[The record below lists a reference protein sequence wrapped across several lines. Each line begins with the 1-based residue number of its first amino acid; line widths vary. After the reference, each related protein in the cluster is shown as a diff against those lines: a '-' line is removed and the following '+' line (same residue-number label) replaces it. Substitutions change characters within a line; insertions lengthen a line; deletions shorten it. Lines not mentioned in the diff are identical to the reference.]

1 MTVHGNGKIKS
12 ICMLSIHGYFDPVP
26 QLGRTDTGG
35 QVIYLLDLA
44 KALTKHKI
52 RVDIY
57 TRWFDRSKGQIE
69 HVPGYPDVRVIR
81 IPAGPWEFIPKEMIY
96 DVLPELA
103 ERMVKFIRESNLH
116 YDLLHGHYV
125 DAGIVT
131 LDVARE
137 LDKPAFFT
145 AHSLGAWKKQKRE
158 REPEETNR
166 FFNFSRRIAEELRIF
181 RSVRAQTVTSK
192 EEKGKIE
199 ELYHFRPPRVEFIP
213 PGVDVQLFR
222 PLNEN
227 EEEKKTEVTLPRK
240 YIFAVG
246 RISNVKGH
254 DLLLPAF
261 LRVVEEFRDIHLVIA
276 GGSKTPDNEERDVL
290 FRAKRFVEENQIK
303 QKVHIIGGIP
313 HDDLPPY
320 FRQAELFTLPARYEP
335 FGMTALEAMA
345 CKAPAVVSRF
355 SGIQE
360 NLSSGKNCLLIDPFK
375 TDEYGEAII
384 SLLKNRTLAQ
394 NLAKAGCEVVRK
406 EFSWEAIAQK
416 HISFYEKFMNVNR

>member
-1 MTVHGNGKIKS
+1 MAVHGNSKIKN
-12 ICMLSIHGYFDPVP
+12 ICMLSVHGYFDPVP

-35 QVIYLLDLA
+35 QVIYVLELA
-44 KALTKHKI
+44 KALTKRKI

-69 HVPGYPDVRVIR
+69 HVPGSPDVRVIR
-81 IPAGPWEFIPKEMIY
+81 IPAGPWQFIPKEKIY
-96 DVLPELA
+96 DILPELA
-103 ERMVKFIRESNLH
+103 ERTIQFISESNLH
-116 YDLLHGHYV
+116 YDLFHGHYV
-125 DAGIVT
+125 DAGIVM
-131 LDVARE
+131 LDVAKE
-137 LDKPAFFT
+137 FDKPAFFT
-145 AHSLGAWKKQKRE
+145 AHSLGACKKQKWGRD
-158 REPEETNR
+158 PEEMDR
-166 FFNFSRRIAEELRIF
+166 VFNFSRRIDGELRIF

-192 EEKGKIE
+192 EEKGEIE

-213 PGVDVQLFR
+213 PGVDVHLFR

-227 EEEKKTEVTLPRK
+227 EKEKKTEVTLPHK
-240 YIFAVG
+240 YIFMAG

-261 LRVVEEFRDIHLVIA
+261 LRVVEEFPDVHLVMA
-276 GGSKTPDNEERDVL
+276 GGSEIPDSEERDVL
-290 FRAKRFVEENQIK
+290 LRAKRFVDENQIQ
-303 QKVHIIGGIP
+303 QKVHIIGRIP

-320 FRQAELFTLPARYEP
+320 FRQAQLFTLPARYEP

-345 CKAPAVVSRF
+345 CEAPAVISRF

-394 NLAKAGCEVVRK
+394 NLAKAGCEIARK
-406 EFSWEAIAQK
+406 EFSWEAIAEK
-416 HISFYEKFMNVNR
+416 HISFYEKFMNVDR